1 MAKTLVHRPAA
12 TNKWAVLEDEDSG
25 SESSS
30 PVAAAVAVA
39 TLKVSAALTAA
50 AQKKPSARGRR
61 VGFAPLPEPLHTRE
75 VDRAISPVRLV
86 PVRGSAGSIAA
97 DMGAPMENEWT
108 NGGVDAVLE
117 AMKSGETLWGDLMFP
132 PGCAMPAVSVVQPV
146 AARRA
151 NTAADFWDQP
161 WAEKVAEVGAGDIY
175 DTRGLEEEEWE
186 AMMGWLFQSGW
197 YIRDWCREVVYAD
210 PDDAPPRTWI
220 PPSVLEADAATP
232 RRGYSRS
239 VGRAPPKACCGGHAV
254 AAPAPKKEKV
264 AVVIPR
270 FCRAAGACTDEGCR
284 YTHGDTI
291 PVQNKPCAFDG
302 RCCGEKRATCV
313 YLHPSEGEVWAADM
327 VRHRPAASAAPA
339 AVTE

>member
-1 MAKTLVHRPAA
+1 MAKHLVHRPAA
-12 TNKWAVLEDEDSG
+12 TMWAVLADEDSG
-25 SESSS
+25 SEPSS
-30 PVAAAVAVA
+30 PVAAAVTAA
-39 TLKVSAALTAA
+39 TLKVSVALTAA
-50 AQKKPSARGRR
+50 AQKKPSAARR
-61 VGFAPLPEPLHTRE
+61 VSFAPLPEPRHARE

-86 PVRGSAGSIAA
+86 PVRGSAGPTAA
-97 DMGAPMENEWT
+97 DMGAPLENVWVHLDVEEVMAAMER
-108 NGGVDAVLE
+108 GDA
-117 AMKSGETLWGDLMFP
+117 LWGDLMFP
-132 PGCAMPAVSVVQPV
+132 PGCVMPVASVVESV

-161 WAEKVAEVGAGDIY
+161 WAEKVEEVGCGDIY
-175 DTRGLEEEEWE
+175 DTSRCSDEEWE

-197 YIRDWCREVVYAD
+197 YIRDWCREFVYAD

-220 PPSVLEADAATP
+220 PPSVLEADAAMT

-239 VGRAPPKACCGGHAV
+239 VGKPAAAACCGGHAPV

-264 AVVIPR
+264 AKPVVVIPR

-313 YLHPSEGEVWAADM
+313 YLHPSEGEVWTADL
-327 VRHRPAASAAPA
+327 VRHRPAVA
-339 AVTE
+339 TTD